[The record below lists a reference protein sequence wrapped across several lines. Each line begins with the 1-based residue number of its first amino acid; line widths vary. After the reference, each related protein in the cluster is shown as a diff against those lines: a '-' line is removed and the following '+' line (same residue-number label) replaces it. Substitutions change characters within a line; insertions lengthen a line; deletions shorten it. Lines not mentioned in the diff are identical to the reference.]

1 MRDPNMA
8 AKNPALPDDEV
19 DELRAVE
26 MSAHITTRHT
36 PTMSEMRRMRGALVK
51 KGAISLSIPR
61 LAGRYGRK
69 YHTGIPQTFNHAGGW
84 SSSRVRFNDVAC
96 RISSWGCK
104 ISELACKSIDC

>member
-19 DELRAVE
+19 DEFRAVE

-61 LAGRYGRK
+61 LAGRYDENIIRK
-69 YHTGIPQTFNHAGGW
+69 FPRLSIMRAAGLPAESG
-84 SSSRVRFNDVAC
+84 SMTLLVASPVGAA
-96 RISSWGCK
+96 R
-104 ISELACKSIDC
+104 